1 MANWNVM
8 AFLRFLFSLF
18 LVSTA
23 LHFGWEI
30 SQMGYYSFSVPSL
43 AGYAAFIK
51 EHWIVSG
58 KDGLITVALYLLV
71 GMLVKNAGW
80 GKRFNRQRL
89 MFLVVLGFLWAVGVE
104 YHATEIAHRWAY
116 GLSMPMIP
124 ILNVGVAPV
133 LQMVVVPFFS
143 IWLVRKQLSEK

>member
-1 MANWNVM
+1 M
-8 AFLRFLFSLF
+8 AFIRFLFSLF

-30 SQMGYYSFSVPSL
+30 SQMRYYLFSVPSL
-43 AGYAAFIK
+43 PSYDVFIEGHWTTAA
-51 EHWIVSG
+51 

-80 GKRFNRQRL
+80 AKRFNRQRF
-89 MFLVVLGFLWAVGVE
+89 MFLIVLGFLWAVGVE
-104 YHATEIAHRWAY
+104 YHAIEVAHRWTYAK
-116 GLSMPMIP
+116 SMPMIP

-133 LQMVVVPFFS
+133 LQMVIIPFFA
-143 IWLVRKQLSEK
+143 IWLIRKQLSEK

>member
-1 MANWNVM
+1 M

-18 LVSTA
+18 IVATA

-43 AGYAAFIK
+43 PSYDAFIK
-51 EHWIVSG
+51 DHWTVAA

-80 GKRFNRQRL
+80 AKRFSQRRL
-89 MFLVVLGFLWAVGVE
+89 AFLIVLGFLWAVGVE
-104 YHATEIAHRWAY
+104 YHATEVAHRWAY
-116 GLSMPMIP
+116 AKSMPIIP

-133 LQMVVVPFFS
+133 LQMVILPFFA
-143 IWLVRKQLSEK
+143 IFLTRKQLSEK

>member
-1 MANWNVM
+1 M

-18 LVSTA
+18 IVATA

-43 AGYAAFIK
+43 PSYDAFIK
-51 EHWIVSG
+51 DHCTVAA

-80 GKRFNRQRL
+80 AKRFSQRRL
-89 MFLVVLGFLWAVGVE
+89 AFLIVLGFLWAVGVE
-104 YHATEIAHRWAY
+104 YHATEVAHRWAY
-116 GLSMPMIP
+116 AKSMPIIP

-133 LQMVVVPFFS
+133 LQMVILPFFA
-143 IWLVRKQLSEK
+143 IFLTRKQLSEK